1 MYQPIAEITSACPQ
15 YLVSI
20 TIRPERRE
28 ELRCRRYKLGRQIY
42 YLRRGHDMNIVI
54 DYSQY
59 KITDTAFHS
68 RSSRDRLIKL
78 DETMS
83 RSL

>member
-1 MYQPIAEITSACPQ
+1 
-15 YLVSI
+15 
-20 TIRPERRE
+20 
-28 ELRCRRYKLGRQIY
+28 
-42 YLRRGHDMNIVI
+42 MNIVI

>member
-1 MYQPIAEITSACPQ
+1 
-15 YLVSI
+15 
-20 TIRPERRE
+20 
-28 ELRCRRYKLGRQIY
+28 
-42 YLRRGHDMNIVI
+42 MNII

-78 DETMS
+78 DETL
-83 RSL
+83 SLSLMACNNQWQRIALEAIC